1 MIVDSF
7 DRKHT
12 YLRISLIDKCN
23 MRCTYCM
30 PHENMK
36 FLPQKKLMSASEIF
50 ELAKAFVELGVTKIR
65 LTGGEP
71 LLRQDFNSILD
82 RLSSLNTKLS
92 VTTNGF
98 FVDRHIDSLVKSDVG
113 VNLSIDTLD
122 EKLFNSITGRNY
134 FEKVKQNINL
144 LLKNE
149 VPLKLNMV
157 LIKGLNEHEILP
169 FVELTLKYNVDCR
182 FIEFMPFKD
191 NQWDYSKTISEKE
204 ILEKISKSY
213 NCEKLNDAIDSTSHN
228 YKIVDSKGSFG
239 IISTI
244 TEPFC
249 SGCNRIRIT
258 ADGKLKNCLFDQKEK
273 DILSVLRN
281 GGDLTLFI
289 KEAFINKAFSRGGL
303 VDFKE
308 YSAQK
313 EYQKNR
319 PMISIGG

>member
-36 FLPQKKLMSASEIF
+36 FLPQKNLMSANEIF
-50 ELAKAFVELGVTKIR
+50 ELAKTFVELGVTKIR

-71 LLRQDFNSILD
+71 LLRNDIENIITK
-82 RLSSLNTKLS
+82 LSTLNTKLS
-92 VTTNGF
+92 ITTNGF
-98 FVDRHIDSLVKSDVG
+98 LIDKYIDVITKYNIS

-122 EKLFNSITGRNY
+122 EKLFHSITGRNY
-134 FEKVKQNINL
+134 FEKVKQNIL
-144 LLKNE
+144 LLLENN

-169 FVELTLKYNVDCR
+169 FVELTLKYYIDSR

-191 NQWDYSKTISEKE
+191 NQWDYSKTISEKD
-204 ILEKISKSY
+204 ILEKISEKY
-213 NCEKLNDAIDSTSHN
+213 DYEKLNDSIDSTSHN
-228 YKIVDSKGSFG
+228 YKITNSKGTFG
-239 IISTI
+239 VISTI
-244 TEPFC
+244 TKPFC

-273 DILSVLRN
+273 DILSVLRS
-281 GGDLTLFI
+281 GGDLKLFI
-289 KEAFINKAFSRGGL
+289 NEAFINKAFSRGGL

-308 YSAQK
+308 NSAQQ

>member
-1 MIVDSF
+1 MIIDTF

-36 FLPQKKLMSASEIF
+36 FLPQKNLMSATEIF
-50 ELAKAFVELGVTKIR
+50 ELAKTFVELGVTKIR

-71 LLRQDFNSILD
+71 LLRSDFSSILG
-82 RLSSLNTKLS
+82 RLSTLNTKLS
-92 VTTNGF
+92 ITTNGF
-98 FVDRHIDSLVKSDVG
+98 FVDRYIDLLVKSDVS

-134 FEKVKQNINL
+134 FDKVKQNIHL

-191 NQWDYSKTISEKE
+191 NQWDYSKTVSENE
-204 ILEKISKSY
+204 ILKKIAESY
-213 NCEKLNDAIDSTSHN
+213 NYEKLNDSIDSTSHN
-228 YKIVDSKGSFG
+228 YKLHQSKGSFG

-244 TEPFC
+244 TKPFC

-273 DILSVLRN
+273 DMLSVIRN
-281 GGDLTLFI
+281 SGNLKSFI
-289 KEAFINKAFSRGGL
+289 QDSFINKAFSRGGL

-308 YSAQK
+308 KAAQK

>member
-36 FLPQKKLMSASEIF
+36 FLHKKNLMSVDEIF
-50 ELAKAFVELGVTKIR
+50 EFAKTFVELGVTKIR

-71 LLRQDFNSILD
+71 LLRNDIESII
-82 RLSSLNTKLS
+82 NKLS
-92 VTTNGF
+92 TLNIKLSITTNGF
-98 FVDRHIDSLVKSDVG
+98 LIDNYIDVLTKYNIS

-122 EKLFNSITGRNY
+122 EKLFHSITGRNY
-134 FEKVKQNINL
+134 FEKVKQNIHL
-144 LLKNE
+144 LLENN

-191 NQWDYSKTISEKE
+191 KHWDYSKTNSENKILKKISEN
-204 ILEKISKSY
+204 Y
-213 NCEKLNDAIDSTSHN
+213 NYEKLNDSVDSTSHN

-244 TEPFC
+244 TKPFC

-273 DILSVLRN
+273 DLLSVLRS
-281 GGDLTLFI
+281 GGDLKLFI

-308 YSAQK
+308 NSAQK

-319 PMISIGG
+319 PMISIRG